1 MSEKP
6 NPRCAMHR
14 VSPSEWVVN
23 DRRYPPGDA
32 RHTVARVYELA
43 PTELEVVWLRDLPLA
58 ISYDSAEALLSD
70 VERLLSV
77 SRATRPVPIPHL
89 PPPTPAR
96 RRFL

>member
-1 MSEKP
+1 MSETP

-14 VSPSEWVVN
+14 VSSSEWVVN

-32 RHTVARVYELA
+32 RHVVARVYEVA

-58 ISYDSAEALLSD
+58 ISYDSTEALMAD

-89 PPPTPAR
+89 PPLRRAAR
-96 RRFL
+96 KFS